1 MQDVKDITII
11 GAGPTGLFGAFYAGM
26 RGASCRLIDNLDQ
39 VGGQLTALYPEKYI
53 FDVAG
58 FPKVL
63 SKDLVKGMG
72 EQAFQF
78 KQPVHLGENV
88 TGLKRYSENGKLAF
102 TVVTDKDEYPSRTV
116 LIAGG
121 IGAFTPRKLP
131 LKDVDRWN
139 GKGLHD
145 RVLDPKVFSGKR
157 VLLVGGGDSAFDW
170 AVNLQGI
177 ARSIVMIHRRD
188 GFRAHAATVRQ
199 VRELSAAGKME
210 LRTFWELKTIH
221 GDERIEAVTI
231 FNSKTKVEE
240 RLAVDN
246 VIPQLGLISPPGA
259 IPQWGLDIEQGEH
272 LCIRHRMPVRLN
284 AEGDGPAVRLLDV
297 ARQAVDAIDAAGLR
311 DHAALER
318 AADEAFEERARLS
331 RVRQR
336 RHERRSLG
344 MAMHVRQQLGERMG
358 GDQVA
363 GREPRPVLERE
374 GGRVDLHRVDQE
386 AALHVQPRL
395 PGALPLD
402 FAPQHL
408 EQHFRE
414 PVLAGVEDRE
424 DDVGQRTPA
433 ILDQRGAAAPRRP
446 VGE

>member
-63 SKDLVKGMG
+63 SKDLVKGMA

-78 KQPVHLGENV
+78 KHPVHLGENV
-88 TGLKRYSENGKLAF
+88 TGLKRDSENGKPAF
-102 TVVTDKDEYPSRTV
+102 TVVTDKDEYPSHTV

-131 LKDVDRWN
+131 IKDVDRWY

-145 RVLDPKVFSGKR
+145 RVLDPKAFSGKR

-199 VRELSAAGKME
+199 VQELCAAGKME
-210 LRTFWELKTIH
+210 LRTFWELKMIH
-221 GDERIEAVTI
+221 GDEEIDAVTI
-231 FNSKTKVEE
+231 YNSKTKVEE
-240 RLAVDN
+240 RLAVDS
-246 VIPQLGLISPPGA
+246 VIPQLGFISSLGA
-259 IPQWGLDIEQGEH
+259 IAQWGLDIEKGEIKVSQTMATN
-272 LCIRHRMPVRLN
+272 LPGVF
-284 AEGDGPAVRLLDV
+284 
-297 ARQAVDAIDAAGLR
+297 AAGDITTYPGKLKLIATG
-311 DHAALER
+311 AA
-318 AADEAFEERARLS
+318 
-331 RVRQR
+331 
-336 RHERRSLG
+336 
-344 MAMHVRQQLGERMG
+344 
-358 GDQVA
+358 
-363 GREPRPVLERE
+363 
-374 GGRVDLHRVDQE
+374 E
-386 AALHVQPRL
+386 AAIAVNHAVHFINPAAKVE
-395 PGALPLD
+395 PGHSSNMAL
-402 FAPQHL
+402 FGQT
-408 EQHFRE
+408 
-414 PVLAGVEDRE
+414 ED
-424 DDVGQRTPA
+424 
-433 ILDQRGAAAPRRP
+433 
-446 VGE
+446 